1 MINWPG
7 VSFLTLMGIPD
18 RRLEWRLTYFSLRDR
33 VVEEY
38 RDYVQSFVRVL
49 DDRIDDFI
57 SSRLG
62 EGELW
67 PAAELQLNPAFKM
80 DRTLGELGGARN
92 HQAGNGPFLRRR
104 AAALSAPARG
114 HRHRL
119 ARRVLR
125 GDDWHRIRQ
134 ESHLPRALSSTRSS
148 ATSRTDTRFA
158 HC

>member
-1 MINWPG
+1 MALD
-7 VSFLTLMGIPD
+7 VFQ
-18 RRLEWRLTYFSLRDR
+18 LRDR

-57 SSRLG
+57 SNRLG

-67 PAAELQLNPAFKM
+67 PAAELQLNPAFEM
-80 DRTLGELGGARN
+80 DRTLGELAAQGIIKPETARV
-92 HQAGNGPFLRRR
+92 LWRR

-125 GDDWHRIRQ
+125 GDDWHRVWQ
-134 ESHLPRALSSTRSS
+134 ESYLPGALSSTRSC
-148 ATSRTDTRFA
+148 ATSRTDTRCA
-158 HC
+158 RC